1 MEIKQTL
8 IALRYL
14 TSILAVNLAFALV
27 CFAQQASGS
36 QGQSGQQSTATAAL
50 KEWPADPIGMLTAE
64 WTRARNWTREY
75 IDKMP
80 EDALSFKP
88 TPEIRSFSEQMLHLA
103 SANFFYAM
111 SGTTQPS
118 PYKRED
124 FAADKFKTKADLIK
138 MVMESYDFMIY
149 GIKAMGPAKLEE
161 KVQGRRVTLTRRA
174 TLNNGFEHQTHHRGQ
189 TTIYLRL
196 KGVTPPPEP
205 FE

>member
-1 MEIKQTL
+1 MEMKQTF

-14 TSILAVNLAFALV
+14 TSLLAVNLAFALV

-36 QGQSGQQSTATAAL
+36 QSGQQSAPAAAST
-50 KEWPADPIGMLTAE
+50 EWPADPIGMLTAE
-64 WTRARNWTREY
+64 WTRAKNWTREY

-80 EDALSFKP
+80 EEGLSFKP

-103 SANFFYAM
+103 NANFYYAS
-111 SGTTQPS
+111 SGTAQQNPH
-118 PYKRED
+118 KRED

-138 MVMESYDFMIY
+138 MVMESYDFMIN
-149 GIKAMGPAKLEE
+149 GIKAMPPARLEE
-161 KVQGRRVTLTRRA
+161 KLQMRQLTLTRRA
-174 TLNNGFEHQTHHRGQ
+174 MLNNGFEHQTHHRGQ

-205 FE
+205 FQ

>member
-1 MEIKQTL
+1 MEMKQTF

-14 TSILAVNLAFALV
+14 TSLLAVNLAFALV
-27 CFAQQASGS
+27 CFAQKASG
-36 QGQSGQQSTATAAL
+36 GQSQSSQPSAPAAAA
-50 KEWPADPIGMLTAE
+50 KEWPADPIGMLAAE
-64 WTRARNWTREY
+64 WTRAKNWTKEY

-80 EDALSFKP
+80 AEGLSFKP
-88 TPEIRSFSEQMLHLA
+88 TPEIRSFNEQMLHLA
-103 SANFFYAM
+103 SANFFYAT
-111 SGTTQPS
+111 SGTAQPS

-124 FAADKFKTKADLIK
+124 FTADKFKTKADLMK
-138 MVMESYDFMIY
+138 MVMESYDFMIN
-149 GIKAMGPAKLEE
+149 GIKGMSPAKLEE
-161 KVQGRRVTLTRRA
+161 KVQGRRVTMTRRA